1 MESLATRLPTASV
14 PFDWET
20 PASLPLVTRGP
31 GEIVLS
37 AGSKTDR
44 LMILK
49 RGAVRVLKDSVEIA
63 RVNQPGAVFG
73 ELSALLN
80 VPHGADVLA
89 SEYSEFYIADAT
101 LLQEDPVALL
111 YVARIIAARLLAAD
125 NSLVEAKKR
134 AQAGQIPPTL
144 DELLRAV
151 DEICAKL
158 P

>member
-1 MESLATRLPTASV
+1 MRTALV
-14 PFDWET
+14 AFDWET
-20 PASLPLVTRGP
+20 PTSLPLVTRSA
-31 GEIVLS
+31 GEIILS

-49 RGAVRVLKDSVEIA
+49 RGAVVVLKDSVEIA

-73 ELSALLN
+73 EISALLN
-80 VPHGADVLA
+80 VPHAADVLA
-89 SEYSEFYIADAT
+89 SEYSEFYIADAK
-101 LLQEDPVALL
+101 LLQEDPIALL

-134 AQAGQIPPTL
+134 TQAGQIPPTL
-144 DELLRAV
+144 DELLKAI
-151 DEICAKL
+151 DEIFAKL